1 MEQLQQQQ
9 ADGRQRRVISLLV
22 DNQNGV
28 LARVANLF
36 CRRGFNIDSLTVS
49 ATNDPAISRITV
61 TLYGDEQE
69 LNQLVLQ
76 TERLEVTRQVFELNT
91 DNSLQR
97 ELLLLKVACSN
108 QNRAELREI
117 STIYKAKIIDL
128 SPDSMVFEL
137 TGKPEKIDAFLK
149 MFDGYEILELCRT
162 GVTALERGGKHQHM
176 QKPPQEVRAVQVAEL
191 KRLHGCQQQ

>member
-1 MEQLQQQQ
+1 MESMQQNTNK
-9 ADGRQRRVISLLV
+9 RHVISLLV

-28 LARVANLF
+28 LARVASLF

-49 ATNDPAISRITV
+49 ATNDPKISRITV
-61 TLYGDEQE
+61 TLNGDEQA
-69 LNQLVLQ
+69 LSQLVLQ
-76 TERLEVTRQVFELNT
+76 TERLEVTRQIFEL
-91 DNSLQR
+91 DLDKSLQR
-97 ELLLLKVACSN
+97 ELLLLKVACTS

-117 STIYKAKIIDL
+117 ASVYKAKIIDL

-137 TGKPEKIDAFLK
+137 TGKPDQIDAFLT

-176 QKPPQEVRAVQVAEL
+176 QKPVQEVGEAQLPLPGTHCSQA
-191 KRLHGCQQQ
+191 

>member
-1 MEQLQQQQ
+1 
-9 ADGRQRRVISLLV
+9 SLLV

-28 LARVANLF
+28 LARVSSLF

-49 ATNDPAISRITV
+49 ATNDPAVSRITV
-61 TLYGDEQE
+61 ATHGKDQEIEQ
-69 LNQLVLQ
+69 LILQ
-76 TERLEVTRQVFELNT
+76 TERLEVARQVFELNA

-97 ELLLLKVACSN
+97 ELLLLKVACSTA
-108 QNRAELREI
+108 NRAELREI
-117 STIYKAKIIDL
+117 AAVYKSKIIDL

-176 QKPPQEVRAVQVAEL
+176 QKPPQEVRAAQL
-191 KRLHGCQQQ
+191 PLPGTHCPTP